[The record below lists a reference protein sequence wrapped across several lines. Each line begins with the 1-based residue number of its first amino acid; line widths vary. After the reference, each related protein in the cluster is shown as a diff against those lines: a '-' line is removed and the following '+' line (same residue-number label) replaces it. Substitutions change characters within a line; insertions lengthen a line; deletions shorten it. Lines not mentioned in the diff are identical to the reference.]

1 MKVKLIVI
9 GKIKDKNINNIID
22 EYKKRL
28 KLFCNLE
35 IVELK
40 DNTMIKEEIEIRK
53 HMNSNNNS
61 NNNFLLDEKGLEY
74 SSLLFSE
81 LFKEKEEICFIIG
94 GPNGTSDEFKKENN
108 CLALSK
114 MTLTHEMAR
123 TLLIEQIYR
132 SFMILNNRKYHK

>member
-1 MKVKLIVI
+1 MKVKLVVI
-9 GKIKDKNINNIID
+9 GKIKDKNINNIIN

-28 KLFCNLE
+28 KLFCNIE
-35 IVELK
+35 IIELK
-40 DNTMIKEEIEIRK
+40 DKGMIKEELEIKK
-53 HMNSNNNS
+53 HLLSKS
-61 NNNFLLDEKGLEY
+61 NFLLDEKGLQY

-94 GPNGTSDEFKKENN
+94 GPNGTSTEFKKENN

-123 TLLIEQIYR
+123 TILIEQIYR
-132 SFMILNNRKYHK
+132 SFMIINNRKYHK